1 MLKLKSGVYRF
12 TSLEDYNL
20 YAKVNFSKY
29 HQADRLEDIFRDR
42 RVLSVS
48 KKGGYIYVEYI

>member
-12 TSLEDYNL
+12 KDLDDYNK
-20 YAKVNFSKY
+20 YVKVKLSKY
-29 HQADRLEDIFRDR
+29 HQAERLEDIFRDR

-48 KKGGYIYVEYI
+48 TKRGYIYVEYI